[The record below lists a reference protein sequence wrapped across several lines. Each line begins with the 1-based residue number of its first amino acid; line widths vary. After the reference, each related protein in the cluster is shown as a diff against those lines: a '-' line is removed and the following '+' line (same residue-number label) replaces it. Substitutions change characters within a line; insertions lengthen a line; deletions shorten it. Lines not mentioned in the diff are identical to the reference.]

1 MVQPRSGVLSIVCE
15 TADILG
21 RGSGC
26 LVASDITS
34 IGDRYEGV
42 KNSGRVHPV
51 RGGMSIE
58 ADVIGNLHPARG
70 AMFYT
75 RRQCSRGRTN

>member
-1 MVQPRSGVLSIVCE
+1 M
-15 TADILG
+15 AN
-21 RGSGC
+21 
-26 LVASDITS
+26 
-34 IGDRYEGV
+34 RYEGV
-42 KNSGRVHPV
+42 KNSDRVHPV